1 MSAADVARVKAALS
15 DPVELCQTLGILDGA
30 TRQAGGVL
38 IRCPKH
44 REKTPSC
51 SVTKGPDGTV
61 RVKCFG
67 CDWGADALGLVG
79 MVLGTTAFP
88 DTLEHAAALAG
99 VSLQDTSETRPT
111 VKAGGKAP
119 HPEASRPEAPPSRD
133 YPPLPE
139 VLGLWNAAGRIG
151 SDPDAGRMLVG
162 RAIDPTVASDLG
174 LARVLTRGIP
184 LPAWARYRG
193 QSWLE
198 TGHRLLLPVY
208 DHQGELRSVRAWRV
222 TDGDSP
228 KRLPPS
234 GHLTGGLVLA
244 NQRARE
250 LLQAAGLPCRVLF
263 VEGEP
268 DTLTWATRTREP
280 VFGIISGGW
289 TKEHARHIPL
299 GSQVIIR
306 THHDDA
312 GEKYARAIAET
323 LKGRCQILRGG
334 AGVQAA

>member
-1 MSAADVARVKAALS
+1 MTTADVSRIRSALS
-15 DPVELCQTLGILDGA
+15 DPADVCQRLGILDGA
-30 TRQAGGVL
+30 VRQTTGVT

-51 SVTKGPDGTV
+51 SVTKGSDGTI

-67 CDWGADALGLVG
+67 CDWGTDVLGLVG
-79 MVLGTTAFP
+79 MVMGTTAFP
-88 DTLEHAAALAG
+88 DTLRAAADLAG
-99 VSLQDTSETRPT
+99 VSLDQDTEPGTTRQP
-111 VKAGGKAP
+111 GGKTV
-119 HPEASRPEAPPSRD
+119 HPEAPPADPQPVRE

-139 VLGLWNAAGRIG
+139 VLGLWNAARPIG
-151 SDPDAGRMLVG
+151 SDPDAGLMLVS
-162 RAIDPTVASDLG
+162 RAIDPSVATELG
-174 LARVLTRGIP
+174 LARVLAP
-184 LPAWARYRG
+184 MASLPRWARFKG
-193 QSWLE
+193 QSWIE
-198 TGHRLLLPVY
+198 TGHRLVLPVY
-208 DHQGELRSVRAWRV
+208 DHQGEMRSVRAWRV
-222 TDGDSP
+222 TEGDSP

-250 LLQAAGLPCRVLF
+250 LLQASGLPCRVLF

-289 TKEHARHIPL
+289 TKDHAKRIPL

-306 THHDDA
+306 THHDEA

-323 LKGRCQILRGG
+323 LRGRCQILRGG
-334 AGVQAA
+334 ASVQAA